1 VEVDFARGDLAQSH
15 DRGLVLATDEGRVAL
30 HDLAGALGCE
40 DNEGEAV
47 FLALEAIFD
56 GNAGHGG

>member
-1 VEVDFARGDLAQSH
+1 VEVDFAGSDFAEGH
-15 DRGLVLATDEGRVAL
+15 DRGLVLAGHEGRVAL
-30 HDLAGALGCE
+30 HDLAGALGSE